1 MEHTAISALRA
12 TAIDGRAHN
21 VFYRLE
27 QLEKLH
33 RSLVRES
40 LALLEAI
47 ATDSGNTASDAR
59 IEFVLTAH
67 TVKEQYARLD
77 PKIELRN
84 EYAIANGENADTLR
98 FENNSK
104 ALPGIL
110 RRVISELD
118 HDAVCIV
125 QDSTKDLAFPDS
137 TLQVLQNEHNSQ
149 PRLSLIS
156 TATRAIAVINR
167 DAEFDEAAKYLI
179 NAGFA
184 FRGRSPYAPDLVLVN
199 EFAKKDFLH
208 ALVRQSISASAES
221 EQVNISPG
229 KGRLEGQSLKQL
241 ITQYQ
246 DDRGAKLI
254 SQNVNGAIFEI
265 SRRSTSILNDKV
277 TSPLLLVQSF
287 TSMDDAI
294 DLANNHEAPLLA
306 AYHFGSP
313 RAAKY
318 LSQFIPAQVT
328 FVNHVPFQILVG
340 PAFPLDH
347 PVDPQ
352 TRYPAKLFTRPSP
365 TFTAAKN
372 KAELIVHI
380 SSAEKTDERE
390 AALHEAFDEATASI
404 QLKKRTKQSTT
415 SFGFFEQAFGEHR
428 N

>member
-1 MEHTAISALRA
+1 M
-12 TAIDGRAHN
+12 
-21 VFYRLE
+21 
-27 QLEKLH
+27 
-33 RSLVRES
+33 
-40 LALLEAI
+40 
-47 ATDSGNTASDAR
+47 
-59 IEFVLTAH
+59 
-67 TVKEQYARLD
+67 
-77 PKIELRN
+77 
-84 EYAIANGENADTLR
+84 
-98 FENNSK
+98 
-104 ALPGIL
+104 
-110 RRVISELD
+110 
-118 HDAVCIV
+118 
-125 QDSTKDLAFPDS
+125 
-137 TLQVLQNEHNSQ
+137 
-149 PRLSLIS
+149 
-156 TATRAIAVINR
+156 INR

-179 NAGFA
+179 NARFA

-221 EQVNISPG
+221 EQANISPG

-294 DLANNHEAPLLA
+294 DLANKLVFQTFSGSSSYFYSHEAPLLT

-328 FVNHVPFQILVG
+328 FVNHVPFQILGESIARHSQHLLMLQVG